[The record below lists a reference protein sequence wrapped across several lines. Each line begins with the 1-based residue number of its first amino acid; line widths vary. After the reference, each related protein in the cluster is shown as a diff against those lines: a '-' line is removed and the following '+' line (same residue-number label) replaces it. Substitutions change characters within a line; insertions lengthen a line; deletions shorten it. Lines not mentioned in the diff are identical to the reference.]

1 MFIIK
6 VVLIVCVA
14 LFWISLFYNLIIK
27 NIIILGKHTDVIRN
41 MLSKDLNKRLSNMH
55 YYGSYYF
62 FHILSYGILFDAYN
76 NSKNNQY
83 VAYLLELLCVFVRYI
98 IFISLTCQCI
108 IYIIIIF
115 RVFN

>member
-27 NIIILGKHTDVIRN
+27 NIVILGKHTDVIRN
-41 MLSKDLNKRLSNMH
+41 MLSKDLNKQF
-55 YYGSYYF
+55 YGSYYF

-98 IFISLTCQCI
+98 IFITLTCQCI

>member
-27 NIIILGKHTDVIRN
+27 NIFILGKHTAVIRN

-62 FHILSYGILFDAYN
+62 FNILSYGILLDAYN

-83 VAYLLELLCVFVRYI
+83 VAYLLELLCVFARYI
-98 IFISLTCQCI
+98 IFISLTCYCI